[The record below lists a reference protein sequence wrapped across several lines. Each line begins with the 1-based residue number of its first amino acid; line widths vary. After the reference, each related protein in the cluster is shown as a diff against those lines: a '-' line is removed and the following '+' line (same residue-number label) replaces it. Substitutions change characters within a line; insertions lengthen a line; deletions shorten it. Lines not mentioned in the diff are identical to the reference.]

1 MRILIVEDEIRISEG
16 IEKLLHKIDS
26 EYEIAGIA
34 ADGLEGLQM
43 CRQLNP
49 DLIITDVQMP
59 EMDGLK
65 MLEAVYA
72 EGFAAKAIVI
82 SAYSEFEYA
91 RGAMKLGVT
100 EYLLKPVN
108 LSEFTNALENI
119 KRQIMED
126 NRKKPDKVG
135 TLDQIMRE
143 LIGGR
148 LLVDEDTKSYL
159 FNNYTVSDR
168 QQFILIVAY
177 LGDRYET
184 GAVSG
189 IVSFTFA
196 VPV

>member
-135 TLDQIMRE
+135 SLSVAGFWSTRTQKAICSITTL
-143 LIGGR
+143 
-148 LLVDEDTKSYL
+148 
-159 FNNYTVSDR
+159 FP
-168 QQFILIVAY
+168 
-177 LGDRYET
+177 T
-184 GAVSG
+184 GSS
-189 IVSFTFA
+189 SFL
-196 VPV
+196 

>member
-108 LSEFTNALENI
+108 
-119 KRQIMED
+119 R
-126 NRKKPDKVG
+126 
-135 TLDQIMRE
+135 
-143 LIGGR
+143 
-148 LLVDEDTKSYL
+148 
-159 FNNYTVSDR
+159 
-168 QQFILIVAY
+168 
-177 LGDRYET
+177 
-184 GAVSG
+184 
-189 IVSFTFA
+189 
-196 VPV
+196 

>member
-148 LLVDEDTKSYL
+148 LLVDEEMLTYGDSGQTYL
-159 FNNYTVSDR
+159 YVR
-168 QQFILIVAY
+168 I
-177 LGDRYET
+177 R
-184 GAVSG
+184 
-189 IVSFTFA
+189 
-196 VPV
+196 